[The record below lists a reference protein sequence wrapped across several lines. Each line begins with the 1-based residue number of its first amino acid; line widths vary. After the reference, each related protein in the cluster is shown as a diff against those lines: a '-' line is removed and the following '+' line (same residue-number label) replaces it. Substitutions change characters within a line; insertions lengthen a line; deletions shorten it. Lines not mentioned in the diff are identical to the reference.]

1 MIITRIVYY
10 CSYTRNP
17 DELPHVSAPFTTEHE
32 ARGKAKL
39 LAGAGYWGAIEK
51 HDECKHDDEND
62 DGWHID
68 WERAGDNA
76 IEIIDS
82 L

>member
-17 DELPHVSAPFTTEHE
+17 DELPHFSSPFTTEHE
-32 ARGKAKL
+32 ACGEAEL

-51 HDECKHDDEND
+51 RYKFKQDY
-62 DGWHID
+62 WHVD
-68 WERAGDNA
+68 WERAGENA

-82 L
+82 F